1 MNTENKRIGYFD
13 FLRGI
18 AIIMVVGI
26 HAFSQ
31 FTANQTSYAPL
42 SVTLREIMNCGVPI
56 FFALSGFF
64 LADKSVHTKSKY
76 IGFIKKQIPKVYI
89 PVLFWSIPLLM
100 RSVIEGE
107 DIISSIL
114 FYFTCGYSVY
124 YFIAVII
131 QFYLCLPLIQR
142 INMKYG
148 GVILCI
154 SMFSAFISV
163 DVQDMMR
170 AHWPLILY
178 LGHGDLWLI
187 FFAMGIWLKK
197 YYVRTSCV
205 LVGIFAVVTFI
216 LQMLEFIYIHET
228 FGGGFGY
235 KPTSI
240 LFSTAIVLLILH
252 PKVRQTFV
260 HKIRQQNIIRIIGLY
275 SFGIYLIHRYIIS
288 IIIVSPIGDY
298 NWYIQWLLI
307 LIASTL
313 IVYTCHKL
321 LPKSFRNVIGF

>member
-1 MNTENKRIGYFD
+1 M
-13 FLRGI
+13 
-18 AIIMVVGI
+18 
-26 HAFSQ
+26 
-31 FTANQTSYAPL
+31 
-42 SVTLREIMNCGVPI
+42 
-56 FFALSGFF
+56 
-64 LADKSVHTKSKY
+64 
-76 IGFIKKQIPKVYI
+76 
-89 PVLFWSIPLLM
+89 
-100 RSVIEGE
+100 
-107 DIISSIL
+107 
-114 FYFTCGYSVY
+114 
-124 YFIAVII
+124 
-131 QFYLCLPLIQR
+131 
-142 INMKYG
+142 G

-163 DVQDMMR
+163 DVQDMMD
-170 AHWPLILY
+170 AHWPLIAY

-197 YYVRTSCV
+197 YDIRISCIWV
-205 LVGIFAVVTFI
+205 SMFIMVTFI
-216 LQMLEFIYIHET
+216 LQMLEFNYFHET

-235 KPTSI
+235 KPSSI
-240 LFSTAIVLLILH
+240 LFSTTIVLLILH

-313 IVYTCHKL
+313 IVYTGHKL
-321 LPKSFRNVIGF
+321 LPMWLKSTMGF